1 MQEEDSTAKK
11 GVLRSR
17 QGLLFSFFP
26 TCQVRVVRFYQSC
39 SPPPLPASSTISASV
54 HFRLANSSPTSELSE
69 LPSSVSSAGP
79 EPAPSELSE
88 HRWTWTWDFPS
99 SVSTAGPQRPDRMP
113 EDMPDRM
120 PEGMPAT
127 KRMDVMVG
135 VTRIIFFLAAR
146 DMVGER
152 FQFFEGFGI
161 SRFFFFFC
169 SFSKHAKRSKGRK
182 LSFFH
187 QALFLPDCPFE
198 KLIVND
204 YQGRRA

>member
-1 MQEEDSTAKK
+1 M
-11 GVLRSR
+11 
-17 QGLLFSFFP
+17 
-26 TCQVRVVRFYQSC
+26 
-39 SPPPLPASSTISASV
+39 
-54 HFRLANSSPTSELSE
+54 
-69 LPSSVSSAGP
+69 
-79 EPAPSELSE
+79 
-88 HRWTWTWDFPS
+88 
-99 SVSTAGPQRPDRMP
+99 PDRMP

-135 VTRIIFFLAAR
+135 VTRIKVFFLGGAR
-146 DMVGER
+146 YGRRKIQVWKA
-152 FQFFEGFGI
+152 
-161 SRFFFFFC
+161 SRFRGFSFSF

>member
-1 MQEEDSTAKK
+1 M
-11 GVLRSR
+11 
-17 QGLLFSFFP
+17 
-26 TCQVRVVRFYQSC
+26 
-39 SPPPLPASSTISASV
+39 
-54 HFRLANSSPTSELSE
+54 
-69 LPSSVSSAGP
+69 
-79 EPAPSELSE
+79 
-88 HRWTWTWDFPS
+88 
-99 SVSTAGPQRPDRMP
+99 PDRMP

-135 VTRIIFFLAAR
+135 VTRSKVFFWRRAIWSAK
-146 DMVGER
+146 DSS
-152 FQFFEGFGI
+152 FEGFEI

-169 SFSKHAKRSKGRK
+169 SFSEHAKRSKGSK